1 VALRRAIGRA
11 ERLISLGVL
20 ALLCAVSVWMLA
32 GRARLNPAVEVALRA
47 PALKAEGAAAGAS
60 AAQAGGG
67 AEASAPDGA
76 QSATPPGIQPGI
88 QPSTQAGTL
97 AALLPDDVPG
107 LKPLARAESFTPA
120 TLSDKID
127 GKAELYLAAGF
138 SGMACRAYQAGQA
151 GNARIDVYL
160 YRMKTTDAAF
170 AVFSGQRRPGAAQ
183 SPLAK
188 NGYLTENALFLTHGA
203 DYVEVIAD
211 RAGTRPALEAL
222 AKGVLAGLGAG
233 VGDKKGEGG
242 QSGEVQPGDLFPKAG
257 LKADSLRL
265 TVADA
270 FGFQGFANV
279 YTADYE
285 TGAGSGTAFLSRRKD
300 AAEARKWAGSYQR
313 FLTDNGYAL
322 QPRQNAPAGAVV
334 LAMEG
339 SVEIL
344 LVRGNV
350 LAGVHDAPDMAGAL
364 KLANALDAALKARGL
379 DR

>member
-1 VALRRAIGRA
+1 MALRRSIGQA
-11 ERLISLGVL
+11 ERLLSLGVL
-20 ALLCAVSVWMLA
+20 ALLCALSAWLVA

-47 PALKAEGAAAGAS
+47 PALKAEGTAAAS
-60 AAQAGGG
+60 AAP
-67 AEASAPDGA
+67 AEAQAEGPSAEGA
-76 QSATPPGIQPGI
+76 KTATQPGT
-88 QPSTQAGTL
+88 QPGTL
-97 AALLPDDVPG
+97 AGLLPDEIPG
-107 LKPLARAESFTPA
+107 LKPLAKAEAFTPA

-138 SGMACRAYQAGQA
+138 SGMACRSYQAGQTA
-151 GNARIDVYL
+151 GGARLDVYL
-160 YRMKTTDAAF
+160 YRMKTPDAAF

-183 SPLAK
+183 TPLAK
-188 NGYLTENALFLTHGA
+188 NGYLTENALFFTHGA

-211 RAGTRPALEAL
+211 RAGAKPALEAL

-233 VGDKKGEGG
+233 PEQTKAGAAPGDL
-242 QSGEVQPGDLFPKAG
+242 QPGDLFPKAG

-285 TGAGSGTAFLSRRKD
+285 AGAGSGTAFLSRRKD
-300 AAEARKWAGSYQR
+300 ASEARKWAESYRR
-313 FLTDNGYAL
+313 FLTDNGYAV
-322 QPRQNAPAGAVV
+322 QTPGGSPAGAVV

-350 LAGVHDAPDMAGAL
+350 LAGVHDAPDLAGAL

-379 DR
+379 DK